1 MEKLKKA
8 LRVIFF
14 MPLALDVVLFLVS
27 IGLLTYSFMFE
38 ESASLISIISY
49 ALSAYSLSALCVK
62 IPDMIKLTRRVLSS
76 KPVERWRSDVRL
88 RVNVTLLASSIF
100 NMVYAIFQLCL
111 GIWHATL
118 WFLSFAAYYFILA
131 AMRFS
136 LFTYTR
142 RCVPGEDI
150 RAELK
155 KYLSVGISLIFVN
168 TALSSISFFM
178 VWQNRTFVHHEITT
192 IAMAAYTFTSLTFAI
207 INVFKYRKYKSPVL
221 SASRA
226 IGLTSAI
233 VSMLTLEASMLT
245 AFGADMEANVRRLFL
260 ALSGGVVAILII
272 TVAIGMTVRAIRET
286 RRSRGMSS

>member
-142 RCVPGEDI
+142 RYVPGEDI

-286 RRSRGMSS
+286 RRSRSMSS